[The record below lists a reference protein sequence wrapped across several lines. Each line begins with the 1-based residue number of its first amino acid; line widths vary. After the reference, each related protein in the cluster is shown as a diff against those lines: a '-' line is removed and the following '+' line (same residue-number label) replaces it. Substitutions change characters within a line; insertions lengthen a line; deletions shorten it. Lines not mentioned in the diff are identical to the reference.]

1 MVMISSVT
9 VAAVLLWFAYGSMSK
24 EAYAE
29 ANKDAYTCFNDFD
42 INIKKYA
49 EIDVLDVYAEYYLK
63 TATDRKTVCIN
74 HENNKEI
81 YNSTV
86 IDKESLINRKYK
98 TDQEMG
104 YSYIHYG
111 GGEYIIFQSEYIGKY
126 VLYRIEDVS
135 YVKSNKYKLAFYGV
149 LVLVVV
155 LCITFMLLAILLKR
169 QFIPL
174 QRLKDTTKLMA
185 DGMYDVRTD
194 VKREDEVGE
203 LGKSFNKMA
212 EAVEKRDK
220 NLKLFMGNLTHELK
234 TPMTAISGYAQ
245 TMLNVKLSED
255 EAEEALIY
263 ICDEC
268 KRLERMSKKL
278 MRLLEIENNGDK
290 LEFRKIPV
298 NKLFDETI
306 KTCRTVIKGK
316 SINIECEDDG
326 TILCVEPDLMTD
338 VLVNLVDNAV
348 KASDNGGKIELTC
361 SNKLIRIRDYGCEMA
376 SEELEKIMEPF
387 YMIDKSRSRKSGGAG
402 LGLALS
408 AAILR
413 QHNVKFSIESR
424 LGEGTIVNLQFV

>member
-1 MVMISSVT
+1 M
-9 VAAVLLWFAYGSMSK
+9 
-24 EAYAE
+24 
-29 ANKDAYTCFNDFD
+29 
-42 INIKKYA
+42 
-49 EIDVLDVYAEYYLK
+49 
-63 TATDRKTVCIN
+63 
-74 HENNKEI
+74 
-81 YNSTV
+81 
-86 IDKESLINRKYK
+86 
-98 TDQEMG
+98 
-104 YSYIHYG
+104 
-111 GGEYIIFQSEYIGKY
+111 
-126 VLYRIEDVS
+126 
-135 YVKSNKYKLAFYGV
+135 
-149 LVLVVV
+149 LVVV

-194 VKREDEVGE
+194 VKRDDEVGE

-268 KRLERMSKKL
+268 KRLERLSKKL

-290 LEFRKIPV
+290 LEFREIPV

-361 SNKLIRIRDYGCEMA
+361 SNKLIGIRDYGCGMA

-387 YMIDKSRSRKSGGAG
+387 YMIDKSRSRKNGGAG

-413 QHNVKFSIESR
+413 RHNVKFSIESR
-424 LGEGTIVNLQFV
+424 PGEGTIVNLQFV